1 MKKNRPR
8 KLRWRLAVPLTTAF
22 ALLWLGTMAL
32 FTNAAVDRLEQ
43 TVYIRYNYARS
54 TLEEQSEIYQ
64 NNLSKGLGAE
74 ADHILTYNIRSSSM
88 ELTGIAEGG
97 IAFLLRDEAGKVLR
111 SQLTYGYGHEA
122 GVDQGQRWYL
132 YFDGGLDD
140 EGQMNLARWMTEN
153 RVRSWEYALYP
164 PESWQGEMAA
174 KDGSNL
180 STFDGTFAR
189 VTGIERP
196 GHALDVQKI
205 EIVHPDGSV
214 ETMVETATQG
224 ENPITLDFKF
234 MRVSSVLL
242 PSYSSNGKDGP
253 IDMELRLQN
262 FREAQAI
269 LDREAAG
276 DGQPVQTSGGQ
287 MTGMHGG
294 DGISLRLM
302 ASQCDVFR
310 AAVEEQRLL
319 YISTFVFTV
328 LVVLILSAYL
338 SRKVTGPVEELNR
351 TAQKGQCRTDG
362 PVKELNTLAAAF
374 NDAQTQ
380 LAGQLERE
388 RSFTRAAAHEL
399 KTPLAILRTHAEA
412 LQEDIAPEKRGQYLD
427 VILEESDRMTGLVGR
442 LLELSRLESGD
453 SLKRE
458 PVKLF
463 ALVREVWNPLNLQLK
478 QKEITLTLKLEEI
491 QIEGDQARLKEAVEN
506 LASNALRHCA
516 QGGRIQ
522 VCLERHGSTA
532 SLRVYNDGPAVPAED
547 LPHLFEPFY
556 RGDKARNRDS
566 GGTGLGLAIVQA
578 AVMAHGGDCSVENRE
593 GGVCFQ
599 LRLPLDD
606 KYFLGKRQFFR
617 VACGTIN
624 V

>member
-43 TVYIRYNYARS
+43 TVSIRYGYARDNM
-54 TLEEQSEIYQ
+54 EEQFEIYQ

-74 ADHILTYNIRSSSM
+74 ADHILTYNISSSSM
-88 ELTGIAEGG
+88 ELTDIAEGG
-97 IAFLLRDEAGKVLR
+97 IAFLLRDEAGEELR

-140 EGQMNLARWMTEN
+140 EGQINMARWITEH

-164 PESWQGEMAA
+164 PESWQGETAA
-174 KDGSNL
+174 EDSSNL

-189 VTGIERP
+189 VTGIELP
-196 GHALDVQKI
+196 GYALDVQKI

-224 ENPITLDFKF
+224 ENNISLDFKF
-234 MRVSSVLL
+234 MRVNSVLL
-242 PSYSSNGKDGP
+242 PSYSSNGKDGS

-276 DGQPVQTSGGQ
+276 DGRPVQTRGGQ

-310 AAVEEQRLL
+310 AAMDEQQIL
-319 YISTFVFTV
+319 YISTFLLTV
-328 LVVLILSAYL
+328 LVVLILSAHL
-338 SRKVTGPVEELNR
+338 SRKVTEPVEELSQ
-351 TAQKGQCRTDG
+351 TAQEGQCRTDG
-362 PVKELNTLAAAF
+362 PVTELNTLAAAF
-374 NDAQTQ
+374 NDAQAQ

-412 LQEDIAPEKRGQYLD
+412 LQEDIAPEKRGQYLN
-427 VILEESDRMTGLVGR
+427 VILEESDQMTGLVGR
-442 LLELSRLESGD
+442 LLELSRLESGV
-453 SLKRE
+453 SLKWE
-458 PVKLF
+458 PVELS
-463 ALVREVWNPLNLQLK
+463 ALVREVWNPLNLQLE
-478 QKEITLTLKLEEI
+478 QKEITLTLELEEF
-491 QIEGDQARLKEAVEN
+491 QIAGDQARLKEAIEN
-506 LASNALRHCA
+506 LASNALRYCVP
-516 QGGRIQ
+516 GGRIQ
-522 VCLERHGSTA
+522 VRLERHVSQA
-532 SLRVYNDGPAVPAED
+532 SLSVYNDGTTIPAED

-556 RGDKARNRDS
+556 RGDKARSHDS
-566 GGTGLGLAIVQA
+566 GGTGLGLAIVRA
-578 AVMAHGGDCSVENRE
+578 AVVAHGGDCCVENRE
-593 GGVCFQ
+593 RGVCFQ
-599 LRLPLDD
+599 LRLPLYD
-606 KYFLGKRQFFR
+606 KNFS
-617 VACGTIN
+617 GT
-624 V
+624 

>member
-22 ALLWLGTMAL
+22 ALLWLGTMVL
-32 FTNAAVDRLEQ
+32 FTNASVDRLEQ
-43 TVYIRYNYARS
+43 TVSIRYGYARD
-54 TLEEQSEIYQ
+54 TMEEQFEIYQ

-74 ADHILTYNIRSSSM
+74 ADHILTYNISSSSM

-97 IAFLLRDEAGKVLR
+97 IAFLLRDEAGKELR

-140 EGQMNLARWMTEN
+140 KGQINLARWITEH
-153 RVRSWEYALYP
+153 RVRSWEYALP
-164 PESWQGEMAA
+164 SPESWQGETAA
-174 KDGSNL
+174 EDSSNL

-189 VTGIERP
+189 VTGIELP
-196 GHALDVQKI
+196 GYALDVQKI

-214 ETMVETATQG
+214 ETMVETANQG

-234 MRVSSVLL
+234 MRVSNVLL
-242 PSYSSNGKDGP
+242 PSYSSNGKDGT

-269 LDREAAG
+269 LDREAAC
-276 DGQPVQTSGGQ
+276 DGRPVQTSGGQ
-287 MTGMHGG
+287 MAGMHGG
-294 DGISLRLM
+294 DDISLRLV
-302 ASQCDVFR
+302 AGQSDVFR
-310 AAVEEQRLL
+310 AAMEEQRIL
-319 YISTFVFTV
+319 YISTFVLTV
-328 LVVLILSAYL
+328 LVVLILSAHL
-338 SRKVTGPVEELNR
+338 SRKVTEPVEELSR
-351 TAQKGQCRTDG
+351 TAQEGQCLTDG
-362 PVKELNTLAAAF
+362 PVTELNTLAAAF
-374 NDAQTQ
+374 NDAQAQ

-442 LLELSRLESGD
+442 LLELSRLESGA

-458 PVKLF
+458 PVELS
-463 ALVREVWNPLNLQLK
+463 ALVQEVWNPLNLLLE
-478 QKEITLTLKLEEI
+478 QKGITLTLELVEI
-491 QIEGDQARLKEAVEN
+491 RIEGDQARLKEAVEN

-522 VCLERHGSTA
+522 VRLECYESQA
-532 SLRVYNDGPAVPAED
+532 SLSVYNDGPAVQAED

-556 RGDKARNRDS
+556 RGDKARSRDS
-566 GGTGLGLAIVQA
+566 GGTGLGLAIVRA
-578 AVMAHGGDCSVENRE
+578 AVLAHGGDCSVENRE

-606 KYFLGKRQFFR
+606 KNFSG
-617 VACGTIN
+617 A
-624 V
+624 